1 MFFKVAEQF
10 SVSKS
15 FIIFTSI
22 SRLKRNIMSQAYYRK
37 WRPQGWDEVV
47 GQEHVVRTLHNAVG
61 QGNIA
66 HAYLF
71 SGPRGTGKTTTARII
86 AKAANC
92 LNEDLASRPCNQC
105 ANCTSVN
112 EGRFL
117 DLIEIDAASNTSVDD
132 VRDLREKINYSPSIG
147 RFKVYIIDEVH
158 MLSNAAFN
166 ALLKTLEEPPSHAIF
181 VLATTEVHKIPAT
194 VLSRCQRHEFRRIPL
209 NSIQALLK
217 EIAEKEGIHVDPAAL
232 TAIARQATGS
242 MRDAVSLL
250 DQLASTGIEVS
261 LELTR
266 QVLGTAASLSVFE
279 LMDALLKE
287 DTGRCISIINRALDS
302 GSDPRQYA
310 RQIVDSLRAVLMVK
324 LGNLELLEATAEES
338 EKLKGFA
345 NRFTLHQL
353 LLAIRAFDHA
363 AQHTSVGWQPGLQ
376 LELAAVRTIEPEK
389 EKSGAENE
397 PKLTSTPAVRPVLS
411 HNAPIVP
418 RQEQQ
423 RAQNPEKEKLD
434 IQPQDNPDKEIASE
448 NSQDASR
455 EGGITD
461 FRNQWSAI
469 RAAAKVISPE
479 TGALLNSCKPPEIKN
494 NRLVLGF
501 LSPMLRDKMEAGQNM
516 DNARKA
522 IKQITGK
529 EVQIECHVVGKE
541 ESAVPEGMDVDH
553 DGMVGAALR
562 LGGKITK
569 EDKAL

>member
-1 MFFKVAEQF
+1 
-10 SVSKS
+10 
-15 FIIFTSI
+15 
-22 SRLKRNIMSQAYYRK
+22 MSQVYYRK
-37 WRPQGWDEVV
+37 WRPQGWDEVI

-92 LNEDLASRPCNQC
+92 LAEDQAARPCNQC
-105 ANCTSVN
+105 ANCVAVN

-166 ALLKTLEEPPSHAIF
+166 AMLKTLEEPPAHAIF

-209 NSIQALLK
+209 NFIQALLK
-217 EIAEKEGIHVDPAAL
+217 EIADKESIHVDPAAL

-250 DQLASTGIEVS
+250 DQLASTGTDVS
-261 LELTR
+261 LELTQ

-279 LMDALLKE
+279 LIGALLKE
-287 DTGRCISIINRALDS
+287 DTGGSIAIINRALDS

-310 RQIVDSLRAVLMVK
+310 RQVVDSLRAVLMVK
-324 LGNLELLEATAEES
+324 MGNAEQVEATTEES
-338 EKLKGFA
+338 EKLKEFA
-345 NRFTLHQL
+345 KRFSLQKL
-353 LLAIRAFDHA
+353 LGAIRAFDHA

-376 LELAAVRTIEPEK
+376 LELAAARTNAPEEEPASGEHETKPASVAPARTTMSHNLPVKQPQEQNTVRHDHKPVNEPVK
-389 EKSGAENE
+389 EKPAQTPQENMEKKESSEMPQPVSGDG
-397 PKLTSTPAVRPVLS
+397 S
-411 HNAPIVP
+411 
-418 RQEQQ
+418 
-423 RAQNPEKEKLD
+423 
-434 IQPQDNPDKEIASE
+434 IA
-448 NSQDASR
+448 A
-455 EGGITD
+455 IK
-461 FRNQWSAI
+461 NQWKEI
-469 RAAAKVISPE
+469 RAAAKEISPE
-479 TGALLNSCKPPEIKN
+479 TAALLNSCRSTDLKN
-494 NRLVLGF
+494 GRLVLGF
-501 LSPMLRDKMEAGQNM
+501 SSAVLRDKMETGQNM

-522 IKQITGK
+522 ILQVAGAD
-529 EVQIECHVVGKE
+529 VQIDCRVAGKD
-541 ESAVPEGMDVDH
+541 ESTVPEGMNVDH
-553 DGMVGAALR
+553 DGMVSAALR

-569 EDKAL
+569 EE